1 MDFEIVGSVL
11 GVGVLLVVLAVV
23 LIVWMCRNGKLL
35 WKTNEGQ
42 STARVTSFRHIYTN
56 ESSASTTEQ
65 VVTIHQHY
73 EIKAEESC
81 YELSNSASCCHLK
94 TLATDDLKPSDQ
106 EYVIVKTP
114 ADCCETNH
122 YMTPI
127 NTVQSSIYSTECLGA
142 LSSKLEIS
150 SLNDSSSV
158 SLTRQ
163 ETVNSV
169 AHSLCDIHSSLN
181 TNLHSTETNFSEIYD
196 VPSTAGAFSN
206 ALVKRPTEPQN
217 KPCLHLH
224 LEGKEN
230 SPQNN
235 IQSKLSPI
243 RNEAEEESDIYDIP
257 RSNEVSTKTLNKPS
271 LQCGFEAIVDTT
283 IHSKDGLS
291 INKAGDKSDIYV
303 IPRSN
308 ELSTKTQNKPSL
320 QCGFE
325 AIVDTTIHSKDGLSI
340 NIGGDKSDIY
350 VIPRS
355 NELSTKTQNKP
366 SLQCGFE
373 AIVDTTIHSKDG
385 LSINKAG
392 DKFDIYVI
400 PRSNELSTNCFYS
413 KNFNQPS
420 LQSGFETIVDKTI
433 HCKDGLS
440 TNRTGDNSD
449 TYALP
454 RSTEEVRNALNEQSR
469 QAPQISLQGC
479 KNVNKT
485 LQTEASQPILND
497 NTETNSIHGTEPYSK
512 VSANSVLGVC
522 SAEASDGIMQSNF
535 STNDLSPEKLSEM
548 QFKEATLSDV
558 NVVLRK
564 CEVPTNS
571 QIDTRKDGHF
581 PSDTALNELEDKS
594 DLLNHDYVNVKLIRL
609 SMQYN
614 DIQACTTVNNS
625 TLTKPLCSK
634 ADEDIIVPEIANLD
648 SSKTYST
655 THDSLEEVYDY
666 PPSSRT

>member
-11 GVGVLLVVLAVV
+11 GVGVLLVVMAVV

-35 WKTNEGQ
+35 WRTNEGQ
-42 STARVTSFRHIYTN
+42 CTARVTSFRHIYTN
-56 ESSASTTEQ
+56 ESSALTTEQ
-65 VVTIHQHY
+65 VVTIHQHH
-73 EIKAEESC
+73 EIKAEESF
-81 YELSNSASCCHLK
+81 YELSNIASGCHLK

-127 NTVQSSIYSTECLGA
+127 NTAQSSIYSTECLGA

-169 AHSLCDIHSSLN
+169 AHSVCDIHSSLN

-196 VPSTAGAFSN
+196 VPSAAGAFSN

-217 KPCLHLH
+217 KPCLHLR

-257 RSNEVSTKTLNKPS
+257 RSNEVSTKTQNKPS

-308 ELSTKTQNKPSL
+308 ELST
-320 QCGFE
+320 
-325 AIVDTTIHSKDGLSI
+325 
-340 NIGGDKSDIY
+340 
-350 VIPRS
+350 
-355 NELSTKTQNKP
+355 
-366 SLQCGFE
+366 
-373 AIVDTTIHSKDG
+373 
-385 LSINKAG
+385 
-392 DKFDIYVI
+392 
-400 PRSNELSTNCFYS
+400 NCFYS

-420 LQSGFETIVDKTI
+420 LQSGFETNVDKTI

-440 TNRTGDNSD
+440 TNRTGDDSD

-497 NTETNSIHGTEPYSK
+497 NTETNSIHGTEPSSK

-522 SAEASDGIMQSNF
+522 SAEASDGIMQCNS

-609 SMQYN
+609 SMQYS

-625 TLTKPLCSK
+625 TLTKPFCSK
-634 ADEDIIVPEIANLD
+634 GDEDIIVPEIANLD
-648 SSKTYST
+648 SSKTFST
-655 THDSLEEVYDY
+655 THDSLEDVYDY

>member
-11 GVGVLLVVLAVV
+11 GVGVLLVVMAVV

-35 WKTNEGQ
+35 WKTKEGQ
-42 STARVTSFRHIYTN
+42 CTARVTSFRRIYTN
-56 ESSASTTEQ
+56 ESSALTTEQ
-65 VVTIHQHY
+65 VVTIHQHH
-73 EIKAEESC
+73 EIKAEESF

-106 EYVIVKTP
+106 EYVMVKTP
-114 ADCCETNH
+114 TDCCETNH

-127 NTVQSSIYSTECLGA
+127 NTVQPSIYSTECLGA

-150 SLNDSSSV
+150 SLSDSPSA
-158 SLTRQ
+158 SLTQQ
-163 ETVNSV
+163 ESVNSV

-181 TNLHSTETNFSEIYD
+181 TNRHSTETNFSEIYD

-217 KPCLHLH
+217 KPCLHLR

-230 SPQNN
+230 SPHKN
-235 IQSKLSPI
+235 IQSKLSRI
-243 RNEAEEESDIYDIP
+243 RNEAEEESDIYVIP
-257 RSNEVSTKTLNKPS
+257 RSNEASTKTQNKPS

-308 ELSTKTQNKPSL
+308 ELST
-320 QCGFE
+320 
-325 AIVDTTIHSKDGLSI
+325 
-340 NIGGDKSDIY
+340 
-350 VIPRS
+350 
-355 NELSTKTQNKP
+355 
-366 SLQCGFE
+366 
-373 AIVDTTIHSKDG
+373 
-385 LSINKAG
+385 
-392 DKFDIYVI
+392 
-400 PRSNELSTNCFYS
+400 NCFYS
-413 KNFNQPS
+413 KKLNKPS
-420 LQSGFETIVDKTI
+420 LQSGFKILVDKTI
-433 HCKDGLS
+433 HCNDGLS
-440 TNRTGDNSD
+440 INRTGDNSD
-449 TYALP
+449 TYAIP
-454 RSTEEVRNALNEQSR
+454 RSTEEIRNASLIEQSR
-469 QAPQISLQGC
+469 QASQISLQGC

-485 LQTEASQPILND
+485 LRTEASQPILND
-497 NTETNSIHGTEPYSK
+497 NNEINSIHGTESSVKARTLK

-522 SAEASDGIMQSNF
+522 PAEASDGIMQSNS
-535 STNDLSPEKLSEM
+535 STNDISPEKLSEM

-558 NVVLRK
+558 NVELRK

-571 QIDTRKDGHF
+571 QIDNRKDGNF

-614 DIQACTTVNNS
+614 DIQACATVYNS
-625 TLTKPLCSK
+625 TLTKPFCSK
-634 ADEDIIVPEIANLD
+634 ADEGIIVSESANLD
-648 SSKTYST
+648 SSNTFST
-655 THDSLEEVYDY
+655 TQDSLEEVYDY
-666 PPSSRT
+666 PPSSSVMLKQYS

>member
-11 GVGVLLVVLAVV
+11 GVGVLLVVMAVV

-35 WKTNEGQ
+35 WRTNEGQ

-73 EIKAEESC
+73 EIKAEESF
-81 YELSNSASCCHLK
+81 YELSNIASGCHLK

-106 EYVIVKTP
+106 EYIIVKTP

-230 SPQNN
+230 SPQKN

-243 RNEAEEESDIYDIP
+243 RNEAEEESDIYD
-257 RSNEVSTKTLNKPS
+257 
-271 LQCGFEAIVDTT
+271 
-283 IHSKDGLS
+283 
-291 INKAGDKSDIYV
+291 

-325 AIVDTTIHSKDGLSI
+325 AIVDTTIHSKDGLS
-340 NIGGDKSDIY
+340 
-350 VIPRS
+350 V
-355 NELSTKTQNKP
+355 
-366 SLQCGFE
+366 
-373 AIVDTTIHSKDG
+373 
-385 LSINKAG
+385 NKAG
-392 DKFDIYVI
+392 DKSDIYVI

-413 KNFNQPS
+413 KNLNQPS

-440 TNRTGDNSD
+440 TNRTGDDSD
-449 TYALP
+449 TYAIP
-454 RSTEEVRNALNEQSR
+454 RSTEEVRNASLNEQSR
-469 QAPQISLQGC
+469 QAPHISLQGC

-485 LQTEASQPILND
+485 LRTEASQPILND
-497 NTETNSIHGTEPYSK
+497 NTETNSIHGTEPSSK

-625 TLTKPLCSK
+625 TLTKPFCSK
-634 ADEDIIVPEIANLD
+634 GDEDIIVPEIANLD
-648 SSKTYST
+648 SSNTYST
-655 THDSLEEVYDY
+655 AHDSLEEVYDY